1 MEKTNSLGKVFC
13 YQKIWIVAWAGDA
26 WFKVSYNSFAKVTRQ
41 KGPPAESSSL
51 QKAAYKSPL
60 VRTSFHFY
68 GMMDEGGFPGG
79 ASGKESACQGFPGGL
94 VKWSHSVVS
103 YSLQPHGR

>member
-1 MEKTNSLGKVFC
+1 MDFRLVEHGGVPGKSQLL
-13 YQKIWIVAWAGDA
+13 Y
-26 WFKVSYNSFAKVTRQ
+26 SFAKVTR
-41 KGPPAESSSL
+41 KGAEGGFL
-51 QKAAYKSPL
+51 QRATCKSPL

-94 VKWSHSVVS
+94 VK
-103 YSLQPHGR
+103 